1 MVIVLFD
8 VKLKNTTSAARNAEL
23 VAHLQESLANTPGFI
38 KSESFVKD
46 GDPLHMMD
54 ISYWEDEAAVTA
66 WRSHS
71 EHRMAQKEGKD
82 GLFSE
87 YVITVADVIRRY
99 GK

>member
-8 VKLKNTTSAARNAEL
+8 VKLKNTTFALRNAEL

-54 ISYWEDEAAVTA
+54 ITYWEDEVSCYVLANIVNIA
-66 WRSHS
+66 WLRKVKMGCSAS
-71 EHRMAQKEGKD
+71 M
-82 GLFSE
+82 
-87 YVITVADVIRRY
+87 
-99 GK
+99 